1 MRVTLA
7 GLPAALIT
15 LVLFIMMQAMV
26 SSPDR
31 LPGQSMARSPVAFVS
46 PFDRSRGASGGA
58 PALESLPIP
67 PDLPPPPPL
76 PDLAPPPMAQR
87 SPLLPSPVETA
98 VPPPEFPLELGRLV
112 LPPPTP
118 ARTPPA
124 RPPSVQPAAQPTV
137 TAARPPRPEPGAATE
152 SSAERQIAKLG
163 PPATSPAGAER
174 AGPAGER
181 IGEPVGDGPAEAV
194 PLVRVEPEYP
204 RKAARAGREG
214 WVRLAF
220 TITPSGG
227 VANVRV
233 VESRPR
239 RVFDRAARRALEQ
252 WRFRPQRID
261 GQARAREAVQV
272 IEFRLANRG

>member
-1 MRVTLA
+1 MRLTLA
-7 GLPAALIT
+7 GIPAALIT

-31 LPGQSMARSPVAFVS
+31 SPGHSTARSPVAFVS

-58 PALESLPIP
+58 PALESLPLP
-67 PDLPPPPPL
+67 PDVPPPPPL
-76 PDLAPPPMAQR
+76 PDLAPPPMAQPP
-87 SPLLPSPVETA
+87 SATPSPVEAA

-112 LPPPTP
+112 LPPPSP

-124 RPPSVQPAAQPTV
+124 RRPKVRPAVQPKV
-137 TAARPPRPEPGAATE
+137 TAARRPRPEPTTTE

-163 PPATSPAGAER
+163 PPATSLSGAGR
-174 AGPAGER
+174 ADPSGER
-181 IGEPVGDGPAEAV
+181 VGEQAGDTPAEAV
-194 PLVRVEPEYP
+194 PVVRVDPKYP

-214 WVRLAF
+214 WVKLAF

-272 IEFRLANRG
+272 IEFRLADRG